1 MFWIGFLVGLGVGLV
16 PLVLLVWK
24 GLTMVGGNKNITQEE
39 IVGKVFENKESEDK

>member
-39 IVGKVFENKESEDK
+39 LVDKVMTKGDYKK